1 MDWKLIDETGKI
13 LISVL
18 KSICMIHKLNKIN
31 IFFSSHFSNGNI
43 LNVHFYRLDF
53 RIHARTYTK
62 YFVS

>member
-1 MDWKLIDETGKI
+1 MHDSQTEQNQYL
-13 LISVL
+13 
-18 KSICMIHKLNKIN
+18 
-31 IFFSSHFSNGNI
+31 FFKDAACLSHFLNGNI